1 MGTFTVHILPNKSVV
16 AGALRVS
23 VDQQVP
29 STCLVLPLS
38 LVLLL
43 TSLSDAYTHLSKRP
57 GHGKIKKNDLIR
69 NIYENFASYSLRSS
83 G

>member
-23 VDQQVP
+23 VDQPVP

-43 TSLSDAYTHLSKRP
+43 AFLSDVYTLFSKRP

-69 NIYENFASYSLRSS
+69 NIYENFASSSLSS